1 VSGAALER
9 PAAATLLC
17 IAIALFIV
25 SASRLV
31 AVPGLQYDEVLFVN
45 AALGEPAQGLFVA
58 KRLLGVPVML
68 MGYVGALKAYLYFP
82 IFQAFG
88 VSPATIRWPVILL
101 SALTLGLAYEVA
113 RCSFGR
119 VISAMFVLVIAA
131 DPVFV
136 SLTTLDVGPVAL
148 MLFLKLAALLCAL
161 RAVTTGRP
169 GYLWG
174 VTIACALGIF
184 DKLNFIWF
192 VLALALAAG
201 LLFRAELVAILR
213 RDRAGFLLPVFALGI
228 VTAVA
233 TFGLILPQL
242 IASQAQQSGV
252 GAVDRLRYVLG
263 LYARTMEGRE
273 FYHLVTK
280 SVLNAHSPVNVL
292 TALGTLGLGTLTL
305 ARAGRSVGLRPG
317 VLSDRIVAGH
327 LLLFV
332 LIGLQLLITKKAWGP
347 HHVMMLYP
355 FHLLVVLAAAARMA
369 GSVGAVVTAGVLTV
383 SGLHVGSAYARRFQ
397 PTAEFEAQ
405 WSPVIGDL
413 VHWLDERGPDRI
425 ASVDWGTHN
434 QIVALGS
441 PHTRAAGRDLWP
453 YFRGPG
459 ESEAHRLLFEREF
472 QGRDVLAVLFG
483 PQWDIMPQ
491 VRSGCNAWAAGV
503 GLRPRRVREF
513 RNPNG
518 TVIYEV
524 YAIEDSLFP
533 RADR

>member
-1 VSGAALER
+1 MNGAVLER

-17 IAIALFIV
+17 VALALFLF

-82 IFQAFG
+82 IFQALG

-101 SALTLGLAYEVA
+101 SALTLWLAYGVA

-119 VISAMFVLVIAA
+119 VVSAMFVLVIAA

-161 RAVTTGRP
+161 RAVMTGRP

-192 VLALALAAG
+192 VLALAVTAG
-201 LLFRAELVAILR
+201 LLFRAELAAILR
-213 RDRAGFLLPVFALGI
+213 RDRAGFLLPVSALGI

-233 TFGLILPQL
+233 MFGLILPQL
-242 IASQAQQSGV
+242 IASQAEQSGV
-252 GAVDRLRYVLG
+252 GAVDRLRYVLR
-263 LYARTMEGRE
+263 LYARTMDGRE
-273 FYHLVTK
+273 FYRLVTK
-280 SVLNAHSPVNVL
+280 SVLTTASPVNVL
-292 TALGTLGLGTLTL
+292 TAAGILGLGTLT
-305 ARAGRSVGLRPG
+305 RAGLRRSGSRRSA
-317 VLSDRIVAGH
+317 LSDRILAGY
-327 LLLFV
+327 LLLFL

-369 GSVGAVVTAGVLTV
+369 GPVGAVVAAGVLAV
-383 SGLHVGSAYARRFQ
+383 SGLHVGSAYAQRFQ
-397 PTAEFEAQ
+397 PAGEFEAQ

-413 VHWLDERGPDRI
+413 VQWLDERAPDRI

-434 QIVALGS
+434 QIVTLGS
-441 PHTRAAGRDLWP
+441 PRTRAAARDLWP
-453 YFRGPG
+453 YFRGPAD
-459 ESEAHRLLFEREF
+459 SAAQRLLFEREF
-472 QGRDVLAVLFG
+472 KGREVLAVLFG

-491 VRSGCNAWAAGV
+491 VRSAFNAWAAGF

-513 RNPNG
+513 RSPNG

>member
-1 VSGAALER
+1 VNGAVLER

-17 IAIALFIV
+17 VALALFLF

-82 IFQAFG
+82 IFQALG
-88 VSPATIRWPVILL
+88 VSPATIRWPVIVL
-101 SALTLGLAYEVA
+101 SALTLWLAYGVA

-119 VISAMFVLVIAA
+119 VVSAMFVLVIAA

-161 RAVTTGRP
+161 RAVMTGRP

-192 VLALALAAG
+192 VLALAVTAG
-201 LLFRAELVAILR
+201 LLFRAELAVILR
-213 RDRAGFLLPVFALGI
+213 RDRAGFLLPVSALGI

-233 TFGLILPQL
+233 MFGLILPQL
-242 IASQAQQSGV
+242 IASQAEQSGV
-252 GAVDRLRYVLG
+252 GALDRLGYVLR
-263 LYARTMEGRE
+263 LYARTMDGRE
-273 FYHLVTK
+273 FYRLVTK
-280 SVLNAHSPVNVL
+280 SVLTTASPVNVL
-292 TALGTLGLGTLTL
+292 TAAGILGLGTLTL
-305 ARAGRSVGLRPG
+305 TGLRRSGSGRSA
-317 VLSDRIVAGH
+317 LSDRILTGY
-327 LLLFV
+327 LLLF
-332 LIGLQLLITKKAWGP
+332 LFIGLQLLITKKAWGP

-369 GSVGAVVTAGVLTV
+369 GPVGAVVAAGVLAI
-383 SGLHVGSAYARRFQ
+383 SGLHVGSAYAQRFQ
-397 PTAEFEAQ
+397 PTEEFEAQ

-413 VHWLDERGPDRI
+413 VHWLDERAPDRI

-441 PHTRAAGRDLWP
+441 PRTRAAARDLWP
-453 YFRGPG
+453 HFRAPAD
-459 ESEAHRLLFEREF
+459 SAAQRLLFEREF
-472 QGRDVLAVLFG
+472 KGRDVLAVLFG
-483 PQWDIMPQ
+483 RQWDIMPQ
-491 VRSGCNAWAAGV
+491 VRSAFNAWAASF
-503 GLRPRRVREF
+503 GLRTRRVREF
-513 RNPNG
+513 RSPNG

-524 YAIEDSLFP
+524 YAIQDSLFP
-533 RADR
+533 RAGR